1 MQTRRIRIDD
11 PAQRANVALT
21 TPHKGRA
28 RIMQAGKTSTDGSPP
43 GARGFTLLELML
55 VVGILAVLTGLLLP
69 ALVRARQQTQ
79 GIHCMNNS
87 RQLALAWQMYAD
99 DHNGFLVPNQHGS
112 AALHAADPN
121 NWVSGWMDWTSNP
134 DNTNTLYLTDARFS
148 LLAPY
153 TLQSARLYKCPADHY
168 RSRQNPGPR
177 VRSISMNAALGPGN
191 KTNFANWNPPFFFAF
206 RLSDV
211 QNPPPAWT
219 WLFVDE
225 HPDSINDG
233 CFFLNPWQAGAGAA
247 WRDLPAS
254 YHRGAAGLAFADG
267 HAEIKKWTDP
277 RTAVPVR
284 MADFPGLQAPHS
296 ADYAWMAQRTPRR

>member
-1 MQTRRIRIDD
+1 MNRPPRS
-11 PAQRANVALT
+11 RA
-21 TPHKGRA
+21 P
-28 RIMQAGKTSTDGSPP
+28 
-43 GARGFTLLELML
+43 GFTLLELM
-55 VVGILAVLTGLLLP
+55 VVMGILAALTALLLP

-79 GIHCMNNS
+79 GLYCMNNS

-99 DHNGFLVPNQHGS
+99 DHNGLLVPNRHGS
-112 AALHAADPN
+112 AARHAADPD

-134 DNTNTLYLTDARFS
+134 DNTNTLYLTDPRYAR
-148 LLAPY
+148 LAPY
-153 TLQSARLYKCPADHY
+153 TLHAARLYKCPADHY

-177 VRSISMNAALGPGN
+177 VRSISMNAALGDGN
-191 KTNFANWNPPFFFAF
+191 KVNFANWNPPFFFAI
-206 RLSDV
+206 RLSDI
-211 QNPPPAWT
+211 QSPPPART

-233 CFFLNPWQAGAGAA
+233 CFFLNPWQTGANAT

-277 RTAVPVR
+277 RTPAPVR

-296 ADYAWMAQRTPRR
+296 PDYAWMAQRTPRR